1 MTSKQSTAAE
11 SGSHEPGLTDTTPA
25 NVPAVAPMPSLGQR
39 LRAAREARGQD
50 LDACAQ
56 TLRLPVRVLRQL
68 EADDHGG
75 IDYQVYLAGYIAKYA
90 RHLGLD
96 DVDVQ
101 AEMERLK
108 PRQPA
113 LVASGG
119 ISHSR
124 YLLERYATA
133 ATYVVLTA
141 VIVVPMVWLGVRGTL
156 DRDMAHLAPLDAA
169 PVARQDAPAHA
180 ASATDG
186 ASVAASGS
194 VQMPAPTIQPPQAEE
209 QPLLASMA
217 PFPTSFNGSGEAAQP
232 AVAPAPAASAA
243 AGAQPGDVVGTGAH
257 SVALNL
263 TGASWVEVTAA
274 DGSRLQYGLLPAGA
288 SKTWR
293 SDQPLEVRIGN
304 AGGAQVSV
312 DGQPVALD
320 GYRHA
325 NVAHFRIAIENG
337 KATPSGA

>member
-1 MTSKQSTAAE
+1 MTSKQPTAAG
-11 SGSHEPGLTDTTPA
+11 SGTEEPGLIDPTPA
-25 NVPAVAPMPSLGQR
+25 AAPSPSLGQR
-39 LRAAREARGQD
+39 LRAAREAKG
-50 LDACAQ
+50 LELEACAQ
-56 TLRLPVRVLRQL
+56 TLRLPARVLRQL
-68 EADDHGG
+68 ENDEFGG
-75 IDYQVYLAGYIAKYA
+75 IDYQVYLAGYIGKYA

-96 DVDVQ
+96 EMDVQ
-101 AEMERLK
+101 GELDRLK
-108 PRQPA
+108 PRQPT

-169 PVARQDAPAHA
+169 PVARSDAPGHA
-180 ASATDG
+180 ASTAG
-186 ASVAASGS
+186 ASLASSSS
-194 VQMPAPTIQPPQAEE
+194 VQLPAPTIQPPQAEE
-209 QPLLASMA
+209 QPLMASMA
-217 PFPTSFNGSGEAAQP
+217 PFPTSFNNDTAQP
-232 AVAPAPAASAA
+232 VAPAPASSAA
-243 AGAQPGDVVGTGAH
+243 ASAGDTVGTGGH

-263 TGASWVEVTAA
+263 AGPSWVEVTAA
-274 DGSRLQYGLLPAGA
+274 DGSRLQYGLLPAGTA
-288 SKTWR
+288 RTWR
-293 SDQPLEVRIGN
+293 SDQPMEVRIGN
-304 AGGAQVSV
+304 ASGAQVSV

-320 GYRHA
+320 TYRHA